1 MPSNTRLS
9 SAGAELL
16 FRRMDPVLPA
26 GVKDKLARS
35 DSVVCRLASGLDS
48 MYTCCRGELLA
59 MFVSEKALGGLSVDN
74 LDETFSS
81 ERDRRRRNEVAME
94 LSDANENNFV
104 AFARAIFS
112 CFFNFAVAHD
122 HVTTHINTHAQTY

>member
-1 MPSNTRLS
+1 MPSNARLS

-16 FRRMDPVLPA
+16 FRRIDPVLPA
-26 GVKDKLARS
+26 GVKDKLALS
-35 DSVVCRLASGLDS
+35 DSVVCRLASGLDL
-48 MYTCCRGELLA
+48 MYTCCRDELLT
-59 MFVSEKALGGLSVDN
+59 MFVSNKALGGLAAEN
-74 LDETFSS
+74 LDEIFSS
-81 ERDRRRRNEVAME
+81 EHDRRRPNEVAME

-122 HVTTHINTHAQTY
+122 HITTHINTHAQTY